1 MDLWL
6 PGYEHQPEHGA
17 GLGVTSGAPKVVIH
31 TTESGP
37 GSLQRIINSWHG
49 PANWGKGLPHFIA
62 EGDRYVQLLPL
73 NVGAYT
79 LENKGGGADTNRCGP
94 AIQVEIVGYARDPF
108 DDVEYEALGRWL
120 ADLVKAGVPLDLS
133 QHPTFHGEGA
143 GWILASY
150 TARQRLTAQQYHDFA
165 GFLGHQHCPENA
177 HWDPGSLDA
186 ARVERIARAHL
197 EPDTDPAK
205 DEDDMPM
212 TMILTTSRS
221 NREWLEECAGWLD
234 GVPPGHTGPPLEG
247 GWSNPF
253 AGLAAWEVQ
262 DTHPFIRRMTRSHQ
276 EWLMKV
282 LAWQEGVGD
291 KVTVID
297 HGLVSDDELER
308 RTFIPSDAL
317 T

>member
-6 PGYEHQPEHGA
+6 PGYEHQPEAGA

-37 GSLQRIINSWHG
+37 GSLQRVRDSWRG

-62 EGDRYVQLLPL
+62 EGARYVQLLPL

-79 LENKGGGADTNRCGP
+79 LENKAGGTDTNRCGP
-94 AIQVEIVGYARDPF
+94 AIQVEIVGYARDQF
-108 DDVEYEALGRWL
+108 DDVEYDALGRWL

-150 TARQRLTAQQYHDFA
+150 TARQRLTAQQYHDHA
-165 GFLGHQHCPENA
+165 GFIGHQHCPENA
-177 HWDPGSLDA
+177 HWDPGALDA
-186 ARVERIARAHL
+186 DRVERIARSYL
-197 EPDTDPAK
+197 DTDTDPT
-205 DEDDMPM
+205 EDDDMTM

-221 NREWLEECAGWLD
+221 NREWLEECADWSD
-234 GVPPGHTGPPLEG
+234 GVPPDHTGPPLEG

-253 AGLAAWEVQ
+253 AGLAAWEVL
-262 DTHPFIRRMTRSHQ
+262 DTSQTIRRMTAEHH
-276 EWLMKV
+276 EWLLKV
-282 LAWQEGVGD
+282 LKWQEGTGG

-297 HGLVSDDELER
+297 HGLVSDDELRR
-308 RTFIPSDAL
+308 RTCIPSDRL